1 MTLVIISIGSN
12 IDPELNIFK
21 AKDLLLKAFNSCKF
35 SSIYKSPAEG
45 FEGPEFHNLA
55 LSIVTELNPGQLNIL
70 LKVLEKKLG
79 RDETQRKFVNRV
91 IDLDLIMYDDLI
103 YSENGLEL
111 PSSDILEYLFVL
123 KSVHEIAGDLRHP
136 ISKKTFTQIL
146 EEF

>member
-1 MTLVIISIGSN
+1 M
-12 IDPELNIFK
+12 
-21 AKDLLLKAFNSCKF
+21 
-35 SSIYKSPAEG
+35 
-45 FEGPEFHNLA
+45 
-55 LSIVTELNPGQLNIL
+55 NIL

-123 KSVHEIAGDLRHP
+123 KPVHEIAGDLRHP

>member
-1 MTLVIISIGSN
+1 M
-12 IDPELNIFK
+12 
-21 AKDLLLKAFNSCKF
+21 
-35 SSIYKSPAEG
+35 
-45 FEGPEFHNLA
+45 
-55 LSIVTELNPGQLNIL
+55 NIL

-91 IDLDLIMYDDLI
+91 IDLDLIMYDDFI

-123 KSVHEIAGDLRHP
+123 KPVHEIAGDLRHP